1 MNFGEILDIVWTIC
15 AIIAFI
21 AIVIFTIKDIKKS
34 NKYWDE
40 MNAHLEL
47 LKTSLKKE
55 HDLLKGVQEFGD
67 WLDTFHALMHTNVK
81 FEDTEFNQGVLKAA
95 ADIEGK
101 FLEIMGEYANGEESS
116 D

>member
-1 MNFGEILDIVWTIC
+1 MNFGEILDIVWTIV
-15 AIIAFI
+15 AILAFI
-21 AIVIFTIKDIKKS
+21 GIIIFTIKDIKKS

-40 MNAHLEL
+40 MNAQLEL

-55 HDLLKGVQEFGD
+55 HELLKAVQAYGE
-67 WLDTFHALMHTNVK
+67 WLDTYHALMHTNVK
-81 FEDTEFNQGVLKAA
+81 LEDNEFNQGVLKAA

-101 FLEIMGEYANGEESS
+101 FLEIVGEYVDGKESS

>member
-1 MNFGEILDIVWTIC
+1 MNFGEILDIVWTIV
-15 AIIAFI
+15 AILAFI
-21 AIVIFTIKDIKKS
+21 GIIIFTIKDIKKS

-40 MNAHLEL
+40 MNAQLEL

-55 HDLLKGVQEFGD
+55 HDLLKAVQAYGE
-67 WLDTFHALMHTNVK
+67 WLDTYHALMHTNVK
-81 FEDTEFNQGVLKAA
+81 LEDNEFNQGVLAAA

-101 FLEIMGEYANGEESS
+101 FLEMMREYVDGKESS